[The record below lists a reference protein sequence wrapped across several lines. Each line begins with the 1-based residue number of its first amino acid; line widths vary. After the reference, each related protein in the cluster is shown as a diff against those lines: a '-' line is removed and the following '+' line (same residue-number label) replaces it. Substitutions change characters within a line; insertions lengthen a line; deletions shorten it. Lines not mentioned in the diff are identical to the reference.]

1 MYIGVDLGGT
11 NISIGIVDNNGKI
24 KLMNTVSTNSEQ
36 KPQNII
42 NSIINLINNTIKQSD
57 TAKEDIDSIGIGIPG
72 IINQETGRIVE
83 CINLPLHNVPLAELV
98 KKEVKIPVF
107 IDNDATLAGLA
118 EHEIGVMK
126 NSTTGVLMTIGTGIG
141 GGIIID
147 GKLQTGYN
155 GIGSEIG
162 HMIVGQNDYDCNC
175 GRNGCLETFASAR
188 ALVNYTKKLIKQ
200 GNIETSL
207 HKICNGEIDK
217 IDGKM
222 IFEQAVKGDKLANKA
237 VDRMV
242 KFLSIGIMNLIS
254 VIDPQVIALGGGIS
268 NAGDFF
274 LEKVKTEVNNLKYFK
289 TMPVG
294 KIMIAKLR
302 NEAGIIGAAML
313 GKYWLNK

>member
-11 NISIGIVDNNGKI
+11 NISIGIVDNSGKI
-24 KLMNTVSTNSEQ
+24 KFINTISTNSGQ
-36 KPQNII
+36 KSKNII
-42 NSIINLINNTIKQSD
+42 DSIINLINNTIKHSSIV
-57 TAKEDIDSIGIGIPG
+57 KEDINSIGIGIPG
-72 IINQETGRIVE
+72 IINQETGKIIE
-83 CINLPLHNVPLAELV
+83 CINLPLHDVPLAELV
-98 KKEVKIPVF
+98 KKEVEIPVF

-118 EHEIGVMK
+118 EYEIGVMK
-126 NSTTGVLMTIGTGIG
+126 NSTTSVLMTIGTGIG

-147 GKLQTGYN
+147 GKLQAGYN

-162 HMIVGQNDYDCNC
+162 HMIVGQNYYDCNC

-207 HKICNGEIDK
+207 HKMFSGETDR

-222 IFEQAVKGDKLANKA
+222 IFEQAVKGDELANKA
-237 VDRMV
+237 VNRMV

-274 LEKVKTEVNNLKYFK
+274 LEKVRTEVNNLKYFK
-289 TMPVG
+289 TMPIG
-294 KIMIAKLR
+294 KIMIAKLG
-302 NEAGIIGAAML
+302 NEVGIIGAAML
-313 GKYWLNK
+313 GKYWLSK

>member
-24 KLMNTVSTNSEQ
+24 KLMNTISTNSEQ

-42 NSIINLINNTIKQSD
+42 NSIINLINNTIKHSD

-83 CINLPLHNVPLAELV
+83 CINLPLHNVPLAELI

-126 NSTTGVLMTIGTGIG
+126 NSTTGILMTIGTGIG

-274 LEKVKTEVNNLKYFK
+274 LEKVRTEVNNLKYFK